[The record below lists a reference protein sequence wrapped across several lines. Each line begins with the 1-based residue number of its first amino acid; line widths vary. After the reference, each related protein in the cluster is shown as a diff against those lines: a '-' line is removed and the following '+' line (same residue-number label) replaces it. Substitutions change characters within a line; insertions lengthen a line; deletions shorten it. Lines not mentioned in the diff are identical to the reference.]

1 MRYQKLGIVAIAVA
15 VGIGLSGFETS
26 SQVLSAQKS
35 LSELEWKKRL
45 LLVKVDELNSLD
57 SLIRQLDYRELA
69 ELKLEVYAL
78 VANQGF
84 QLLPSGV
91 IKRTPNYDESLALI
105 LNSRQASEERVVDSV
120 ILKGLDGGVKGFFP
134 LDGIQLG
141 EVRALIDTMP
151 MRQSELKTRLSVRQL
166 SN

>member
-1 MRYQKLGIVAIAVA
+1 MRYQKFGIVAIAVA

-91 IKRTPNYDESLALI
+91 IKRTPNYDESLALT
-105 LNSRQASEERVVDSV
+105 LNTGQVSEESAVDNV

-151 MRQSELKTRLSVRQL
+151 MRQSELKTRLSVRQV